1 MAHTCPIC
9 SMQCHCQADIDDIN
23 FGERWDCICC
33 EGRDEEDPNDYDY
46 DYDDEGLTTTP
57 PVKLPPQ

>member
-1 MAHTCPIC
+1 MAHTCPRC

-33 EGRDEEDPNDYDY
+33 EGVDDEDDFYDD

-57 PVKLPPQ
+57 PRKLPPQ

>member
-1 MAHTCPIC
+1 MAHTCPRC
-9 SMQCHCQADIDDIN
+9 YQYCHCQADIDDIN

-46 DYDDEGLTTTP
+46 DEEGLTTIP
-57 PVKLPPQ
+57 PNLKPNN